1 MKKNSVVRLFEKAGL
16 SIETINQF
24 AVLTGFIK
32 RSRKIKAVEFLVF
45 MITESVRGCVSCND
59 LAASIDFKSGTTV
72 RRQAY
77 HKKMGWASL
86 HFFEAILARI
96 LQAKTTTALPS
107 PFRKFKRILVQD
119 STVVKLP
126 EKLMAIFSGVKN
138 RDKQACN
145 ARVQCTYDLLAGAFT
160 HWTLHA
166 YSKND
171 LAS

>member
-1 MKKNSVVRLFEKAGL
+1 
-16 SIETINQF
+16 
-24 AVLTGFIK
+24 
-32 RSRKIKAVEFLVF
+32 
-45 MITESVRGCVSCND
+45 MITESVRGCFSFND
-59 LAASIDFKSGTTV
+59 LAAAIDFGTDTTAS
-72 RRQAY
+72 RQAY
-77 HKKMGWASL
+77 HKKMGIASL
-86 HFFEAILARI
+86 RFFEAILARI
-96 LQAKTTTALPS
+96 VQAKTTTALSS

-126 EKLMAIFSGVKN
+126 AKLMAIFSGVKN
-138 RDKQACN
+138 RYKQACN